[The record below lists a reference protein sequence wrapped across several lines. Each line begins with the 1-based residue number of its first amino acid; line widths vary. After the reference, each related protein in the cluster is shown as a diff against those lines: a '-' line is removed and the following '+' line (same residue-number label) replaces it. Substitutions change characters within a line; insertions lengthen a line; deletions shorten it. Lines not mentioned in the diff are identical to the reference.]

1 MQTDPGPPDSRRR
14 RTLCVVAGALVAAPA
29 AFAQT
34 ASAWIVALA
43 AAAALAVAVLRR
55 PFGAGS
61 AVRAAGLVA
70 AVSLAVDAGYPGP
83 RGVVLL
89 WLPFE
94 FAALLVLVA
103 RVVRLAPAR
112 QAALVGSALTLAV
125 TVLPLR
131 FALQPP
137 GPALG
142 PAVVGVATAVFP
154 AVGAVGVGLYLRAL
168 DDRRARAVR
177 RARREQRLEVARDL
191 HDFVAHE
198 VTGILLEVQAAQL
211 GPYDEREVGELLVR
225 LEAAGLRALD
235 SMDHTLRTLREP
247 GGGSGGSGDAPV
259 DVQVDTQVDAPG
271 DAPGVADAEPP
282 PTRTRGL
289 ADLPE
294 LLERFLAAGPV
305 DGGLDLAPGLA
316 GTAPPAIEDAAYRI
330 VLEALTNVRRHAPD
344 TGRVAV
350 EVVRAEGPALRVTVT
365 DGGRRAGSG
374 RLGGPGPRR
383 DGGGGTGLA
392 ALGER
397 VEALGGRL
405 EAGPYGGGWGGGGEV
420 RWRGGRGRGRSGRG

>member
-154 AVGAVGVGLYLRAL
+154 AAGAVGVGLYLRAL

-247 GGGSGGSGDAPV
+247 GGGSGGSGDV
-259 DVQVDTQVDAPG
+259 PG
-271 DAPGVADAEPP
+271 DVPEVAVAEPP

-344 TGRVAV
+344 TGRLAV
-350 EVVRAEGPALRVTVT
+350 EVVCAEGPALRVTVT
-365 DGGRRAGSG
+365 DGGRWAGSG

-405 EAGPYGGGWGGGGEV
+405 EAGPYGGGWRVRGELPL
-420 RWRGGRGRGRSGRG
+420 RRGRQRSGRG